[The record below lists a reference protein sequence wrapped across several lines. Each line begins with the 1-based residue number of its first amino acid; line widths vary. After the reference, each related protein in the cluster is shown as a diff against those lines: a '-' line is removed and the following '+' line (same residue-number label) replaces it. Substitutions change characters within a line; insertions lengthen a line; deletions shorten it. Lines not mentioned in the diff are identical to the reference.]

1 MPKFKYI
8 AMDGQGKEKKG
19 SVVADN
25 EQTAAAKLKQQGLF
39 PTSIHKLEENA
50 RKKKKAVKAPGEK
63 KKPFILGTPKI
74 KGKDLTI
81 FTRQLATLIDA
92 GLPLLRALKTLERQS
107 SKKPAQEI
115 VVTDIC
121 NSVEGGAT
129 FADALGNHPKS
140 FDRLYV
146 NMVRSGEAAGNL
158 EEVLGRLADFKE
170 KSARIA
176 GKIKSAS
183 MYPIIVL
190 VIAMAI
196 TAGLMIFIVPKFQQ
210 IFNDMLGKDEPMPML
225 TQLVIQASEF
235 MQNHFMILLGIII
248 AIIIVFK
255 LLKSTPKGE
264 YLLHLASVKLP
275 PFNNLVIKSNVSQF
289 ARTLG
294 TLQKSGVSI
303 LQALKIVH
311 DTTNNQVLATAID
324 KIKAEVTEGEP
335 LVKPMSASKVFP
347 DMVISM
353 VEVGEETGEL
363 PDMLERVANTYDE
376 EVDNAVEGL
385 ISLIEPLL
393 IVFLALVV
401 GTIVIAMFLPLVKLI
416 ENLGG

>member
-8 AMDGQGKEKKG
+8 AMNGQGKEKKG

-39 PTSIHKLEENA
+39 PTSIQKVDDNK
-50 RKKKKAVKAPGEK
+50 RSKKSKPSSGGKKKKG
-63 KKPFILGTPKI
+63 FIGAAKI

-107 SKKPAQEI
+107 AKNPAQQA
-115 VVTDIC
+115 VVSDIC
-121 NSVEGGAT
+121 DGVEGGAT

-158 EEVLGRLADFKE
+158 EDVLSRLADFKE
-170 KSARIA
+170 KSARISR
-176 GKIKSAS
+176 KIKSAS

-190 VIAMAI
+190 IIATLI

-210 IFNDMLGKDEPMPML
+210 IFNDMLGKDEPLPLLTEWVVKASDFMTNHSLVML
-225 TQLVIQASEF
+225 GSIIVI
-235 MQNHFMILLGIII
+235 IV
-248 AIIIVFK
+248 VFK
-255 LLKSTPKGE
+255 LVKSTPKGE
-264 YLLHLASVKLP
+264 YLLHLAAVKLP
-275 PFNNLVIKSNVSQF
+275 PFNTLVIRANVSQF

-311 DTTNNQVLATAID
+311 DTTNNQVLAKAID
-324 KIKAEVTEGEP
+324 DIKAEVTEGEP

-376 EVDNAVEGL
+376 EVDAAVEGL
-385 ISLIEPLL
+385 ISLIEPML

-401 GTIVIAMFLPLVKLI
+401 GTVVIAMFLPLIKLI
-416 ENLGG
+416 ENLGA